1 MPTRARTP
9 TGRSRSHNEWRV
21 LALAGSLRRDS
32 HNRSLLEAA
41 AELAP
46 GGLSIDVYDDLPSI
60 PLFDQGI
67 EESRGALAGITD
79 LRDAVARSDAM
90 LIATPEYNQ
99 SIPGVLKNTIDW
111 LSRSSAGEG
120 LSGLPVA
127 ITGATTGAWGT
138 RLAQSELRHT
148 LFATGAFVLPTPALY
163 VRDAASVFDPT
174 GNITDAA
181 TRHGLE
187 ALLEAFSE
195 WITLVVPAPS
205 LAGVGSKRA

>member
-1 MPTRARTP
+1 MLTRPHSP
-9 TGRSRSHNEWRV
+9 TGRSRPHNQRRV
-21 LALAGSLRRDS
+21 LALAASLRRDS

-41 AELAP
+41 ADLAP
-46 GGLSIDVYDDLPSI
+46 EGLSIDVYDGLGSI
-60 PLFDQGI
+60 PLFDQDH
-67 EESRGALAGITD
+67 EESRGALAGITH

-111 LSRSSAGEG
+111 LARSSPGEG

-148 LFATGAFVLPTPALY
+148 LFATGALVLPTPGLY

-174 GNITDAA
+174 GNITDEA
-181 TRHGLE
+181 TRHGLK
-187 ALLEAFSE
+187 ALLGAFSE
-195 WITLVVPAPS
+195 WINLVVLAPS
-205 LAGVGSKRA
+205 RAAVG